1 MGSSSPSGE
10 ESTESDSEPSA
21 LDILAESESGQL
33 LLDEYGLTAPTAPE
47 DPMEFD
53 SWFEQNGERFSFQQ
67 PQSIDDWY
75 EANQDRFDPVVS
87 TGNEMQDRVNLDAAN
102 NRINEAYKTEVFDPA
117 TQAYE
122 QSITNAYDQEVYQ
135 PYAESFDA
143 YQAAYENYKSG
154 FQDNA
159 TRLLREIDPV
169 AFKAGVD
176 SGEFSI
182 TQQSVTG
189 QFLPGSAFNIMR
201 PEGRAPLLIG
211 DQISTRA
218 LYSASDLLGGLSL
231 EDGSID
237 EYLNTEISPEFLE
250 ETRASVRAQLDAVKL
265 RKENYLKS
273 MRSVPQGDALLSDI
287 DKEIATL
294 ESQLDQ
300 SGDLTD
306 QYVRELKANALKKF
320 MNANLSAQVNRIAEL
335 KGIEKGTEEFKKLAK
350 DIEAEV
356 FGTSVVGS
364 DFYDIQQSFKGT
376 AVSPNM
382 FKFML
387 DENNVI
393 GDEAEFWDEA
403 AISWDIGTLEL
414 EKQLDAMDTA
424 IGVEYTEVPIGTP
437 YGLARSAMSE
447 EDQEKR
453 QEAHLKYREKLEAE
467 QYKLQLQMSQY
478 AVDAKTW
485 KLFGKDAISLETDL
499 LANGLKIKED
509 IGRQIASDIERTYAL
524 EAIQSMPVSLT
535 MMAPGLALAPFTGG
549 MSTAAAFAVT
559 ATPTF
564 AFTTAMVGSDRYYGT
579 MLMEG
584 DVWQNMSSEDRFWHS
599 LRYGMSEGFGE
610 AVSAGTVG
618 VAGRFLRGTRFS
630 PFAATGYKAGTGADV
645 FYRIGRGAT
654 GIALATGVGVV
665 EESAA
670 EFVTGFSQGFD
681 TALMEGKSLSE
692 AFLVGK
698 ELGTHGANVGKY
710 MGFLPG
716 GSVVVEQTKAAY
728 LRKFNN
734 EEYNDI
740 VSMTAFQ
747 QEMNDALPARTR
759 RKLDTL
765 RGQLSENHLITP
777 TKSDRA
783 VLAKIETEL
792 EKIDANNEATRKA
805 LEHLGK
811 SNPALVADMLIANN
825 YHQFLENVRIGGG
838 KLDKNGRLRDWNGR
852 FVAASNNPMYD
863 FAQGM
868 SQERF
873 AELQEAYNKGGKQ
886 IQNINLGLL
895 MFSGEGRIGIDSFGG
910 LVTTQGQD
918 WRSRGF
924 TDAREVVIDGDQEV
938 DTSQFT
944 ASEIKVLQN
953 VIDQAKKSGR
963 RVSIVL
969 HDDESLA
976 YINGEGVRSEARVP
990 FRNELLVEGL
1000 YMERPDGSHE
1010 IHIHKD
1016 ADLSRVAFHE
1026 YTHFFLEPLFQDN
1039 PEMVY
1044 DLAEQIRGLKS
1055 ERVQELV
1062 EALDMQYSE
1071 ASRGERDRELITA
1084 LFEAIAEGEFIRS
1097 ENPIEGFEISD
1108 LGVKAVVRNVFSKI
1122 AGFPDASTD
1131 SDLINLVLRFK
1142 NFAEGESLGEMYTTV
1157 EQVETAEDIA
1167 EIESGQPLA
1176 SKKQYLQNV
1185 EIFWT
1190 QNPFNFGDM
1199 EANARVGRGSQMDS
1213 QRSKTFNDYR
1223 HFANWYASMT
1233 GNGRREGIIRDIHF
1247 FRDGKR
1253 FNLNYPKPR
1262 LDKDGKPK
1270 VMKPMLQLPREGR
1283 MNALMARVDVGKEV
1297 AMKKGSLTQE
1307 TSRIHNMFRGIES
1320 KEGKTFTL
1328 DFHSFKPVVDAD
1340 TQFLTP
1346 VEDAR
1351 FKIQQ
1356 RNNMLALMNSGIDLV
1371 EVHAKV
1377 QAKSDGTVYVLDRKN
1392 APELFDL
1399 AKDYDFL
1406 TADEAN
1412 AQLEY
1417 EATELG
1423 VNVWELL
1430 PPGSISRK
1438 RKVEDLSMIP
1448 EDELSYATIRLEEIK
1463 EGADFVLDAQAGGPL
1478 RSTRLTTG
1486 EIRFGSKKKGRP
1498 TTYGDMGSSDY
1509 INMSIGM
1516 TEEDALSLS
1525 DRAVFG
1531 ENRRQALEAA
1541 AKKLGITVKSL
1552 MNNMVS
1558 KAILYDRTRH
1568 GKVAWVIRDKNGNQL
1583 KDSEG
1588 NGIALIQNQIGGP
1601 LGAVAFNDAMLSSHV
1616 NGESASAITDMPVFA
1631 KYVAIDIALRAPENT
1646 LRSPKTIEMFFRYV
1660 NQYYSQN
1667 KAAGNNY
1674 NKDLIAT
1681 INEVLKSQIGVA
1693 SKEYQTTRGTNSS
1706 VKRYSK
1712 FERVLNDRK
1721 LKNKSGIK
1729 IKKNRITIQDEQGL
1743 EAFLDFMSNLPEHV
1757 NEQLGFEGRGLFI
1770 DKIVKGMKARKHA
1783 GFLSKEEILE
1793 TMNDPRF
1800 NDLGADGTGRIVAT
1814 YVARTS
1820 GLTTEKLDDTTGDN
1834 FNNGFPIAVM
1844 AESMNDVVYALYD
1857 KASDADVIYNPDKPR
1872 IMRRFGQHAQQESKF
1887 ARGSQAL
1894 KSRRLM
1900 GRVYTQ
1906 GNSTWERSTATP
1918 YGEKL
1923 ATITRRL
1930 QDKYSDV
1937 MLLQQ
1942 DIEVFKGQRVPE
1954 SQDFEMAIDLFY
1966 GKVREDMEALG
1977 REIEKIGK
1985 SLEVSGHTVE
1995 DLSDLLY
2002 ALHAKERN
2010 AHIAKKRK
2018 DLDAGSGMTN
2028 EEADAIID
2036 ELMSPEIM
2044 DSVNLVY
2051 DIVANTRKT
2060 MIEGGLE
2067 SREVIAHWESLFKNY
2082 VPLNG
2087 LALDEQS
2094 EESNSYPTGGGG
2106 FSVYGRSSKKAK
2118 GRKSRTGTNIVASVI
2133 AQNMAIKQRARKD
2146 ESMRSL
2152 HRLVQEN
2159 PNENVWKLYSEANP
2173 MTKLADDGSQQKMN
2187 VAEMKAH
2194 RHMVPLRINGKQ
2206 HFIFFKDMSYADA
2219 LNGLTEEETGSAVK
2233 NMGKYISLL
2242 RNFATVY
2249 NPAFFIKNYVR
2260 DIGSAVFNAMSE
2272 VERDGGIM
2280 TGFGLKP
2287 GEFSRDVVSTSLK
2300 VLKPLLKEGVF
2311 GFDLDPEMAK
2321 QLQEWKQ
2328 SGGRTGWAYSE
2339 TIAEIQ
2345 GKLEKA
2351 AGDPAKAKEIL
2362 KGFYQGKKIFEYI
2375 EGINEAFENAIRFAA
2390 YLEARKV
2397 GVSKQRAAQLSKNI
2411 TVNFN
2416 RSGEASSSYNS
2427 MYLFFNAASQSAAR
2441 FTRTM
2446 ATPKAKLPG
2455 QNGQS
2460 DGWFK
2465 RAPATAK
2472 LAAGVVAFEVMKTMF
2487 NIAMSGEGED
2497 GELYYNTIPDY
2508 VKERNSIIFYGDGPN
2523 DYLTLPIP
2531 YGYNMFN
2538 NIGMTI
2544 GELSTGQRGIID
2556 AGVFLGMGALNSFS
2570 PLGFGQGDNVIER
2583 IGLGFLPTA
2592 LRFPVDLY
2600 SNTSFTGNQ
2609 IIREQYPF
2617 GAPVP
2622 EWTLSFRSPE
2632 VVKQLAKYL
2641 NGLGGKGTENVSGP
2655 LDFNPDP
2662 YAYLISAYTA
2672 GLGKTVGQVANLGRI
2687 GYEMAKR
2694 KVTRLQNLDSSDQ
2707 FLDELFTMR
2716 EEDTVPIERKD
2727 IPFLNILYGK
2737 ENKYYNYDVFTE
2749 NINELGQYTR
2759 EIEKGETDAQGLNFV
2774 GVQQLNE
2781 VLKGTKKRL
2790 EIIREAK
2797 QNAQKIEDYIDRIN
2811 AIHQLT
2817 EAELVEISQFNK
2829 AYYELRGKYIDPR
2842 SRNAITNAIHERQN

>member
-1 MGSSSPSGE
+1 MESSSPSGE
-10 ESTESDSEPSA
+10 ESTESGSEPSV
-21 LDILAESESGQL
+21 LDVLSESESGQL
-33 LLDEYGLTAPTAPE
+33 LLDQYGLTAPTAPE

-53 SWFEQNGERFSFQQ
+53 PWFEQNEGRFSFQQ
-67 PQSIDDWY
+67 PQPIDEWY

-87 TGNEMQDRVNLDAAN
+87 TGNEMQDQANLAAAN
-102 NRINEAYKTEVFDPA
+102 NKINEAYKAEVWDPA
-117 TQAYE
+117 SQAYE
-122 QSITNAYDQEVYQ
+122 QSVTSAYDQEVYQ
-135 PYAESFDA
+135 PYAEAFDA
-143 YQAAYENYKSG
+143 YKVSYDNYKST
-154 FQDNA
+154 FQGSA
-159 TRLLREIDPV
+159 QQLLREIDPV
-169 AFKAGVD
+169 QYNLALE
-176 SGEFSI
+176 SGDFS
-182 TQQSVTG
+182 
-189 QFLPGSAFNIMR
+189 NILR
-201 PEGRAPLLIG
+201 AEDRAPLLIG
-211 DQISTRA
+211 DQISTRS
-218 LYSASDLLGGLSL
+218 LYNASDLLGGLSL
-231 EDGSID
+231 EDGSIE

-250 ETRASVRAQLDAVKL
+250 ERKASIQAELDAAKL

-287 DKEIATL
+287 DKEIAKL
-294 ESQLDQ
+294 ESQLDE

-306 QYVRELKANALKKF
+306 QYVKELKANALKKF
-320 MNANLSAQVNRIAEL
+320 MNANLSAQVNKIAQL
-335 KGIEKGTEEFKKLAK
+335 KGIERGTEEFKKLAM

-376 AVSPNM
+376 AVSPHM
-382 FKFML
+382 FKFIL
-387 DENNVI
+387 DEDNVI
-393 GDEAEFWDEA
+393 GVENPFWEDA
-403 AISWDIGTLEL
+403 KTSWSIGVLEL

-424 IGVEYTEVPIGTP
+424 MGLERPSAPVFTP
-437 YGLARSAMSE
+437 YGAPALIARDE
-447 EDQEKR
+447 ESQSKAQED
-453 QEAHLKYREKLEAE
+453 HLKRREELEAE

-485 KLFGKDAISLETDL
+485 DLFGEDAISLETDL
-499 LANGLKIKED
+499 LANGLKIKEG
-509 IGRQIASDIERTYAL
+509 IGRQIASDIERTYKL

-535 MMAPGLALAPFTGG
+535 MMAPGLALAPITGG
-549 MSTAAAFAVT
+549 MSMAGAFAATAA
-559 ATPTF
+559 PTF

-584 DVWQNMSSEDRFWHS
+584 AWQDMSSEDRFWHS
-599 LRYGMSEGFGE
+599 LRYGMYEGFGE

-618 VAGRFLRGTRFS
+618 IAGKFLRGTRFS
-630 PFAATGYKAGTGADV
+630 PFAPTAYRSGTAADV

-654 GIALATGVGVV
+654 GITLATGVGVV

-670 EFVTGFSQGFD
+670 ELVTGFSQGFD
-681 TALMEGKSLSE
+681 TALMEGKPMSE

-716 GSVVVEQTKAAY
+716 GSVVVENAKASFM
-728 LRKFNN
+728 RVFMNEQFN
-734 EEYNDI
+734 DT
-740 VSMTAFQ
+740 VALTAAQ
-747 QEMNDALPARTR
+747 QMMNDALPAKTR
-759 RKLDTL
+759 RKLETL
-765 RGQLSENHLITP
+765 RGQLSEDYLMTP

-792 EKIDANNEATRKA
+792 NKIDANNAATREA
-805 LEHLGK
+805 LEQLGK

-868 SQERF
+868 SQEKF

-895 MFSGEGRIGIDSFGG
+895 MFSGEAKIGVDTFGG

-918 WRSRGF
+918 WRTKGLKG
-924 TDAREVVIDGDQEV
+924 AREVVINGDQEV
-938 DTSQFT
+938 DLSQFT
-944 ASEIKVLQN
+944 AAEIKVLQKF
-953 VIDQAKKSGR
+953 IDQAKRSGK

-969 HDDESLA
+969 HNDESLA
-976 YINGEGVRSEARVP
+976 YVNGEGVRSEAPVP
-990 FRNELLVEGL
+990 FRNELVTEGL

-1010 IHIHKD
+1010 IHIHEE
-1016 ADLSRVAFHE
+1016 ADLNRVAFHE
-1026 YTHFFLEPLFQDN
+1026 YTHFFLEPLFEAN
-1039 PEMVY
+1039 PQMVY
-1044 DLAEQIRGLKS
+1044 DLAEEIRGLKS

-1062 EALDMQYSE
+1062 RAADRQGQ
-1071 ASRGERDRELITA
+1071 AGDRGTTDRELITA

-1108 LGVKAVVRNVFSKI
+1108 LGVKAVLRNVFSKVT
-1122 AGFPDASTD
+1122 GFPGASTD

-1142 NFAEGESLGEMYTTV
+1142 NFAEGGSLGQRYTT
-1157 EQVETAEDIA
+1157 EAQVEAAEDVA
-1167 EIESGQPLA
+1167 EIESGKPLA
-1176 SKKQYLQNV
+1176 SKRQYLENV
-1185 EIFWT
+1185 EIFWK
-1190 QNPFNFGDM
+1190 QNAMSFG
-1199 EANARVGRGSQMDS
+1199 NNVGDS
-1213 QRSKTFNDYR
+1213 KFTTERSKVFNDYM

-1233 GNGRREGIIRDIHF
+1233 GNGKREGIIRDIHF

-1262 LDKDGKPK
+1262 LDKNGKPK
-1270 VMKPMLQLPREGR
+1270 SMEAKLVPPRERDLRTARANIDTGR
-1283 MNALMARVDVGKEV
+1283 EIRQ
-1297 AMKKGSLTQE
+1297 KKGSLSQE
-1307 TSRIHNMFRGIES
+1307 ITKIFNQFRDIES
-1320 KEGKTFTL
+1320 KDGETFSI
-1328 DFHSFKPVVDAD
+1328 DFHSFKPTIDED
-1340 TQFLTP
+1340 QRFLDP
-1346 VEDAR
+1346 VGSVR
-1351 FKIQQ
+1351 FDLQV
-1356 RNNMLALMNSGIDLV
+1356 RDNMLALMNSGIDLA

-1377 QAKSDGTVYVLDRKN
+1377 QAKSDRNVYVLDREN

-1399 AKDYDFL
+1399 AEGYDFL
-1406 TADEAN
+1406 TTDEAN

-1417 EATELG
+1417 EAAEAG

-1430 PPGSISRK
+1430 PQGSISRK
-1438 RKVEDLSMIP
+1438 KRVEDLSMIP
-1448 EDELSYATIRLEEIK
+1448 EDELAYATIRMQEIK
-1463 EGADFVLDAQAGGPL
+1463 EGADFVLNSLSGRPL
-1478 RSTRLTTG
+1478 KSTRLTTG
-1486 EIRFGSKKKGRP
+1486 EIGIGTKKKGRP

-1516 TEEDALSLS
+1516 TEEEALSLS

-1531 ENRRQALEAA
+1531 KNRREALEAA
-1541 AKKLGITVKSL
+1541 AKKLGISVETL
-1552 MNNMVS
+1552 RNNMVS
-1558 KAILYDRTRH
+1558 KAILYDRTKH
-1568 GKVAWVIRDKNGNQL
+1568 GEVAWVIKDKKGNQL

-1588 NGIALIQNQIGGP
+1588 NSVALIQNQIGGP

-1616 NGESASAITDMPVFA
+1616 NGESASAITDMPAFA
-1631 KYVAIDIALRAPENT
+1631 KYVAIDIALRAPDNT

-1660 NQYYSQN
+1660 NEYYNQN
-1667 KAAGNNY
+1667 KEAGNNY
-1674 NKDLIAT
+1674 KNDLIAV
-1681 INEVLKSQIGVA
+1681 INEVLKSQLGIT
-1693 SKEYQTTRGTNSS
+1693 SKDYQTTRGTNSS
-1706 VKRYSK
+1706 VKKYSK
-1712 FERVLNDRK
+1712 FERILNDRK
-1721 LKNKSGIK
+1721 LKDKPGIK

-1743 EAFLDFMSNLPEHV
+1743 QAFLDFMSNLPEHV
-1757 NEQLGFEGRGLFI
+1757 NQQLGFEGRGMFI
-1770 DKIVKGMKARKHA
+1770 EKVASGMKARNHS

-1800 NDLGADGTGRIVAT
+1800 NDMGADGTGRIVAT

-1844 AESMNDVVYALYD
+1844 AESMDDVVYAIYD
-1857 KASDADVIYNPDKPR
+1857 KASDADVIYNPDKPI

-1894 KSRRLM
+1894 KSRRLG

-1906 GNSTWERSTATP
+1906 GNSSWEKSTATP

-1923 ATITRRL
+1923 EAITRRL

-1977 REIEKIGK
+1977 REVEKIGK
-1985 SLEVSGHTVE
+1985 SLEASGHTVE

-2010 AHIAKKRK
+2010 AHIANKRK
-2018 DLDAGSGMTN
+2018 DLDAGSGMTD

-2044 DSVNLVY
+2044 ESVNLVY

-2060 MIEGGLE
+2060 MVEGGLE
-2067 SREVIAHWESLFKNY
+2067 SREVIEHWESLFKNY
-2082 VPLNG
+2082 VPLSG
-2087 LALDEQS
+2087 LAIDEHS

-2106 FSVYGRSSKKAK
+2106 FSVYGKSSKKAK
-2118 GRKSRTGTNIVASVI
+2118 GRKSRTGTNIVASVV

-2146 ESMRSL
+2146 EAMRPL

-2159 PNENVWKLYSEANP
+2159 PNENVWRLYSQDNP
-2173 MTKLADDGSQQKMN
+2173 MTKLAEDGSQQKMS

-2206 HFIFFKDMSYADA
+2206 HFIFFKDMHYADA

-2233 NMGKYISLL
+2233 SMGKYISLL

-2287 GEFSRDVVSTSLK
+2287 GKFSKDVVSTSLK

-2311 GFDLDPEMAK
+2311 GFELDPEMA
-2321 QLQEWKQ
+2321 QHLQDWKQ
-2328 SGGRTGWAYSE
+2328 AGGRTGWAYSE
-2339 TIAEIQ
+2339 TISEIQ
-2345 GKLEKA
+2345 AKLEKA
-2351 AGDPAKAKEIL
+2351 AGDPAKTKKIL
-2362 KGFYQGKKIFEYI
+2362 KGFYQGRKIFEYI

-2390 YLEARKV
+2390 YLEARKA

-2427 MYLFFNAASQSAAR
+2427 MYLFFNAAAQSAAR

-2460 DGWFK
+2460 DNWFK
-2465 RAPATAK
+2465 RAPAPAK
-2472 LAAGVVAFEVMKTMF
+2472 LAGGIVAFEVMKTMF

-2497 GELYYNTIPDY
+2497 GELYYNAIPDY
-2508 VKERNSIIFYGDGPN
+2508 VKERNSIIFYGDGPS

-2556 AGVFLGMGALNSFS
+2556 AGVFLGMGAMNSFS
-2570 PLGFGQGDNVIER
+2570 PLGFGQGDNAIER

-2609 IIREQYPF
+2609 IVREQYPF

-2662 YAYLISAYTA
+2662 YAYLISSYTA
-2672 GLGKTVGQVANLGRI
+2672 GLGKTVSQAAKLGRI
-2687 GYEMAKR
+2687 GYELAKR

-2727 IPFLNILYGK
+2727 IPFLSILYGS
-2737 ENKYYNYDVFTE
+2737 ENKYYNYDVFTD
-2749 NINELGQYTR
+2749 NVNELGQYTR
-2759 EIEKGETDAQGLNFV
+2759 EIQKGETDAQGLNFV

-2781 VLKGTKKRL
+2781 ILKDTKKRL

-2817 EAELVEISQFNK
+2817 EAELVEISEFNK
-2829 AYYELRGKYIDPR
+2829 AYYELRGRFIDPR
-2842 SRNAITNAIHERQN
+2842 SRNAITNAIHERQD

>member
-1 MGSSSPSGE
+1 M
-10 ESTESDSEPSA
+10 A
-21 LDILAESESGQL
+21 F
-33 LLDEYGLTAPTAPE
+33 
-47 DPMEFD
+47 DP
-53 SWFEQNGERFSFQQ
+53 WFEQNGGRFSFQQ
-67 PQSIDDWY
+67 PQPIDEWY
-75 EANQDRFDPVVS
+75 EVNQDRFDPVVS

-117 TQAYE
+117 MQSYE
-122 QSITNAYDQEVYQ
+122 QSVTNAYDQEVYQ
-135 PYAESFDA
+135 PYAELFDA
-143 YQAAYENYKSG
+143 YQSSYENYKSG
-154 FQDNA
+154 FQGNA
-159 TRLLREIDPV
+159 TKLLREIDPQQYNIAV
-169 AFKAGVD
+169 E
-176 SGEFSI
+176 SGDFS
-182 TQQSVTG
+182 
-189 QFLPGSAFNIMR
+189 NILR
-201 PEGRAPLLIG
+201 AEGRAPLLIG
-211 DQISTRA
+211 DQISTRG
-218 LYSASDLLGGLSL
+218 LYNASDLLGGLSL

-250 ETRASVRAQLDAVKL
+250 ERKASIQAELDAAKL
-265 RKENYLKS
+265 RKENYLRS

-287 DKEIATL
+287 EKDIVNL
-294 ESQLDQ
+294 ESQLDE

-306 QYVRELKANALKKF
+306 QHVRELKANALKKF
-320 MNANLSAQVNRIAEL
+320 MNANLSAQVNRIAQL
-335 KGIEKGTEEFKKLAK
+335 KGIEKGTEEFGKLAR

-376 AVSPNM
+376 AVSSNM

-403 AISWDIGTLEL
+403 AISWDIGVLEL
-414 EKQLDAMDTA
+414 KKQMDAMDTA
-424 IGVEYTEVPIGTP
+424 IGLEKPSAPVFTP
-437 YGLARSAMSE
+437 YGAPALIARDE
-447 EDQEKR
+447 ESQAKAQED
-453 QEAHLKYREKLEAE
+453 HLKRRKELEAE

-485 KLFGKDAISLETDL
+485 NLFGEDAISLETDL

-535 MMAPGLALAPFTGG
+535 MMAPGLALSPLTGG
-549 MSTAAAFAVT
+549 MSMAGAFAVT
-559 ATPTF
+559 AAPTF
-564 AFTTAMVGSDRYYGT
+564 AFTTAMVGSDRYYGS
-579 MLMEG
+579 
-584 DVWQNMSSEDRFWHS
+584 MSEDLLKDLSPEDRFWHS
-599 LRYGMSEGFGE
+599 LRYGMSEGLGE

-618 VAGRFLRGTRFS
+618 IAGKFLRGTRFS
-630 PFAATGYKAGTGADV
+630 PFATTGYKAGTGADV

-654 GIALATGVGVV
+654 GITLATGVGVV

-681 TALMEGKSLSE
+681 TALMEGKPVSE

-716 GSVVVEQTKAAY
+716 GSVVVENAKASFM
-728 LRKFNN
+728 RVFMNEQFN
-734 EEYNDI
+734 DT
-740 VSMTAFQ
+740 VALTAAQ
-747 QEMNDALPARTR
+747 QMMNDALPAKTR

-765 RGQLSENHLITP
+765 RGQLSENYLTTP
-777 TKSDRA
+777 TKSDRT

-792 EKIDANNEATRKA
+792 NKIDANNEATRKA
-805 LEHLGK
+805 LEQLGR
-811 SNPALVADMLIANN
+811 SNPALVSDMLIANN

-838 KLDKNGRLRDWNGR
+838 KLDQNGKLRDWNGR

-873 AELQEAYNKGGKQ
+873 AELQDAYNKGGKH

-895 MFSGEGRIGIDSFGG
+895 MFSGKAKIGVDTFGG

-924 TDAREVVIDGDQEV
+924 ADAREVVINGDQEV
-938 DTSQFT
+938 DLSQFT

-953 VIDQAKKSGR
+953 VIDQAKRSGR

-976 YINGEGVRSEARVP
+976 YVNGESVRSEAPVP
-990 FRNELLVEGL
+990 FRNEIVTEGL

-1016 ADLSRVAFHE
+1016 ADLSRVVFHE

-1071 ASRGERDRELITA
+1071 AARGERDRELITA

-1122 AGFPDASTD
+1122 TGFPDASTD

-1142 NFAEGESLGEMYTTV
+1142 NFAEGESLGEMHTSKEKV
-1157 EQVETAEDIA
+1157 EAARDIA
-1167 EIESGQPLA
+1167 EIESGQPLS

-1190 QNPFNFGDM
+1190 QNAFNFGDNQ
-1199 EANARVGRGSQMDS
+1199 ANARIGKGSQMDS

-1233 GNGRREGIIRDIHF
+1233 GNGRREGTIRDIHF

-1270 VMKPMLQLPREGR
+1270 VMKPMLQLPRER
-1283 MNALMARVDVGKEV
+1283 KMNDLMARIDVGKEV
-1297 AMKKGSLTQE
+1297 AMKKGSLAQE
-1307 TSRIHNMFRGIES
+1307 TSRIHNMFKNVES
-1320 KEGKTFTL
+1320 KDGTTFTV

-1340 TQFLTP
+1340 TRFLTP
-1346 VEDAR
+1346 VEAAR
-1351 FKIQQ
+1351 FQLQQ
-1356 RNNMLALMNSGIDLV
+1356 RNNMLALMNSGIDLA
-1371 EVHAKV
+1371 EVYAKV
-1377 QAKSDGTVYVLDRKN
+1377 QAKSDVTVYVLDRKN

-1399 AKDYDFL
+1399 AEGYDFL
-1406 TADEAN
+1406 TKDEAN

-1417 EATELG
+1417 EAAEVG
-1423 VNVWELL
+1423 INVWELL

-1438 RKVEDLSMIP
+1438 RRVEDLSMMP

-1463 EGADFVLDAQAGGPL
+1463 EGADFVLDVQAGGPL
-1478 RSTRLTTG
+1478 KSTRLTTG
-1486 EIRFGSKKKGRP
+1486 EIGIGSKKKGRP
-1498 TTYGDMGSSDY
+1498 VTYGDMGSSDY

-1516 TEEDALSLS
+1516 TEEEAMSLS

-1531 ENRRQALEAA
+1531 KNRREALEMA
-1541 AKKLGITVKSL
+1541 AKKLGISVESL
-1552 MNNMVS
+1552 RNNMVS

-1568 GKVAWVIRDKNGNQL
+1568 GEVAWVIKDKKGNQL

-1588 NGIALIQNQIGGP
+1588 NGVALIQNQIGGP

-1616 NGESASAITDMPVFA
+1616 NGESASAITDMPAFA

-1660 NQYYSQN
+1660 NEYYNQN

-1674 NKDLIAT
+1674 KNDLIAV
-1681 INEVLKSQIGVA
+1681 INEVLKSQLGTA
-1693 SKEYQTTRGTNSS
+1693 SKTYQTTRGTNSS
-1706 VKRYSK
+1706 VKKYSK
-1712 FERVLNDRK
+1712 FERILNDRK
-1721 LKNKSGIK
+1721 LKNKPGIK
-1729 IKKNRITIQDEQGL
+1729 IKKNRVTIQDEQGL

-1757 NEQLGFEGRGLFI
+1757 NQQLSFDGRGTFI
-1770 DKIVKGMKARKHA
+1770 EKVVSGMKARKHA
-1783 GFLSKEEILE
+1783 GFLSREEILE

-1800 NDLGADGTGRIVAT
+1800 NDLGAEGTGRIVAT

-1844 AESMNDVVYALYD
+1844 AESMNDVAYALYD

-1872 IMRRFGQHAQQESKF
+1872 IMRRFGQHSQQESKF

-1894 KSRRLM
+1894 KSRRLL

-1906 GNSTWERSTATP
+1906 GNSAWEKSTATP

-1923 ATITRRL
+1923 QTITRRL

-1966 GKVREDMEALG
+1966 GKVREDMEALS

-2018 DLDAGSGMTN
+2018 DLDAGSGMTD

-2051 DIVANTRKT
+2051 DIVANTRRT

-2067 SREVIAHWESLFKNY
+2067 SREVIDHWESLFKNY
-2082 VPLNG
+2082 VPLSG

-2106 FSVYGRSSKKAK
+2106 FSVYGKSSKKAK

-2133 AQNMAIKQRARKD
+2133 SQNMAIKQRARKD
-2146 ESMRSL
+2146 EAMRSL

-2159 PNENVWKLYSEANP
+2159 PKDSVWKLYSEATP
-2173 MTKLADDGSQQKMN
+2173 MTKLAEDGSQQKMN

-2206 HFIFFKDMSYADA
+2206 HFIFFKDMHYADA

-2280 TGFGLKP
+2280 TGFGLEP
-2287 GEFSRDVVSTSLK
+2287 GAFSKDVVSTSLK

-2321 QLQEWKQ
+2321 NMQEWKQ
-2328 SGGRTGWAYSE
+2328 AGGRTGWSYSE

-2345 GKLEKA
+2345 EKLEAA
-2351 AGDPAKAKEIL
+2351 AGDPAKTKKIL
-2362 KGFYQGKKIFEYI
+2362 KGFYQGQKIFEYI

-2460 DGWFK
+2460 DGWFN
-2465 RAPATAK
+2465 RAPAPAK
-2472 LAAGVVAFEVMKTMF
+2472 LAGGIVAFEVMKTMF

-2508 VKERNSIIFYGDGPN
+2508 VKERNSIIFYGDGPS

-2538 NIGMTI
+2538 NIGITI
-2544 GELSTGQRGIID
+2544 GELSTGQRDIVD
-2556 AGVFLGMGALNSFS
+2556 AGVFLGMGAMNSFS

-2632 VVKQLAKYL
+2632 VVKNLAKHL
-2641 NGLGGKGTENVSGP
+2641 NALTGGTENVSGDI
-2655 LDFNPDP
+2655 DFNPDP
-2662 YAYLISAYTA
+2662 YAYLISSYTA

-2759 EIEKGETDAQGLNFV
+2759 EIDKGETDARGLNFV

-2781 VLKGTKKRL
+2781 ILKGTKERL

-2797 QNAQKIEDYIDRIN
+2797 QNAQKIEDYLDKIN

-2842 SRNAITNAIHERQN
+2842 SRNTITNAIHER

>member
-1 MGSSSPSGE
+1 
-10 ESTESDSEPSA
+10 
-21 LDILAESESGQL
+21 
-33 LLDEYGLTAPTAPE
+33 
-47 DPMEFD
+47 
-53 SWFEQNGERFSFQQ
+53 
-67 PQSIDDWY
+67 
-75 EANQDRFDPVVS
+75 
-87 TGNEMQDRVNLDAAN
+87 
-102 NRINEAYKTEVFDPA
+102 
-117 TQAYE
+117 
-122 QSITNAYDQEVYQ
+122 
-135 PYAESFDA
+135 
-143 YQAAYENYKSG
+143 
-154 FQDNA
+154 
-159 TRLLREIDPV
+159 
-169 AFKAGVD
+169 
-176 SGEFSI
+176 
-182 TQQSVTG
+182 
-189 QFLPGSAFNIMR
+189 
-201 PEGRAPLLIG
+201 
-211 DQISTRA
+211 
-218 LYSASDLLGGLSL
+218 
-231 EDGSID
+231 
-237 EYLNTEISPEFLE
+237 
-250 ETRASVRAQLDAVKL
+250 
-265 RKENYLKS
+265 
-273 MRSVPQGDALLSDI
+273 
-287 DKEIATL
+287 
-294 ESQLDQ
+294 
-300 SGDLTD
+300 
-306 QYVRELKANALKKF
+306 
-320 MNANLSAQVNRIAEL
+320 MNANLSAQVNKIAQL
-335 KGIEKGTEEFKKLAK
+335 KGIDKGTEEFEKLAK

-356 FGTSVVGS
+356 FGTSVIGS

-403 AISWDIGTLEL
+403 AISWDIGALQL
-414 EKQLDAMDTA
+414 EKMFDAADTA
-424 IGVEYTEVPIGTP
+424 LGLERPSAPVFTP
-437 YGLARSAMSE
+437 YGAPALIARNE
-447 EDQEKR
+447 ESQAKAQEDHDKR
-453 QEAHLKYREKLEAE
+453 RKELEAE
-467 QYKLQLQMSQY
+467 QYKLQLQISQY

-499 LANGLKIKED
+499 LANGLAIQEE
-509 IGRQIASDIERTYAL
+509 IGKQIASDIERTYRL
-524 EAIQSMPVSLT
+524 EAIQSMPVSFT
-535 MMAPGLALAPFTGG
+535 MMAPGLMAMPFTGG
-549 MSTAAAFAVT
+549 MSLATTFAAQAV
-559 ATPTF
+559 PTF
-564 AFTTAMVGSDRYYGT
+564 AFTTALVGSDRYYESMNDELLKGR
-579 MLMEG
+579 
-584 DVWQNMSSEDRFWHS
+584 SPEDRKWLS
-599 LRYGMSEGFGE
+599 LRYGMYEAFGE
-610 AVSAGTVG
+610 ALSAATVG
-618 VAGRFLRGTRFS
+618 VAGKFLKLTRFS
-630 PFAATGYKAGTGADV
+630 PFATTGYKAGTGADV

-654 GIALATGVGVV
+654 GITLATGVGVV

-716 GSVVVEQTKAAY
+716 GSVVVENAKASFMQVFMNEQ
-728 LRKFNN
+728 FN
-734 EEYNDI
+734 DT
-740 VSMTAFQ
+740 VALTAAQ
-747 QEMNDALPARTR
+747 QMMNDALPAKTR
-759 RKLDTL
+759 KKLDTL
-765 RGQLSENHLITP
+765 RGQLSENYLTTP

-792 EKIDANNEATRKA
+792 NKIDANNEATHKA
-805 LEHLGK
+805 LEQLGR

-838 KLDKNGRLRDWNGR
+838 KLDENGKLRDWNGR
-852 FVAASNNPMYD
+852 FVPASNNPMYD

-868 SQERF
+868 SQERL
-873 AELQEAYNKGGKQ
+873 AELQEAYNKGGKH
-886 IQNINLGLL
+886 IQRINQGLL
-895 MFSGEGRIGIDSFGG
+895 KFSGKDKIGVDTFSI
-910 LVTTQGQD
+910 V
-918 WRSRGF
+918 
-924 TDAREVVIDGDQEV
+924 TDAAQDFRSKGFKGVREVVVNGDQEI
-938 DTSQFT
+938 DTSNLT

-953 VIDQAKKSGR
+953 VIDNAKQSGQK
-963 RVSIVL
+963 VSIIL
-969 HDDESLA
+969 HNDESYT
-976 YINGEGVRSEARVP
+976 YINNGEAI
-990 FRNELLVEGL
+990 RNELGVLLDEGMYVE
-1000 YMERPDGSHE
+1000 RSNGSRE
-1010 IHIHKD
+1010 IHLHED
-1016 ADLSRVAFHE
+1016 ADFSRVAYHE
-1026 YTHFFLEPLFQDN
+1026 YGHYFLESLFDSN
-1039 PEMVY
+1039 PEMLY
-1044 DLAEQIRGLKS
+1044 DIAEEIRGLKS

-1062 EALDMQYSE
+1062 RAVDRTYGT
-1071 ASRGERDRELITA
+1071 AVRGLADRELISA
-1084 LFEAIAEGEFIRS
+1084 LLEAIADGEFIRS
-1097 ENPIEGFEISD
+1097 ENPIEGFQISD
-1108 LGVKAVVRNVFSKI
+1108 LGVSAVVRSAFAKI
-1122 AGFPDASTD
+1122 KGFPPLSTD
-1131 SDLINLVLRFK
+1131 SDLINLVLNYK
-1142 NFAEGESLGEMYTTV
+1142 NFTDGGSLGKRYTT
-1157 EQVETAEDIA
+1157 EAQVEAAEDIT
-1167 EIESGQPLA
+1167 EIESGQPLS

-1190 QNPFNFGDM
+1190 ENPYTFG
-1199 EANARVGRGSQMDS
+1199 ELEGNLPNARARFDKNKSRV
-1213 QRSKTFNDYR
+1213 FNDYR
-1223 HFANWYASMT
+1223 HFSNWYRKMT
-1233 GNGRREGIIRDIHF
+1233 GNGRREGVIRDIHF
-1247 FRDGKR
+1247 FRDGKK
-1253 FNLNYPKPR
+1253 FDLNFPKQL
-1262 LDKDGKPK
+1262 LDKEGKPV
-1270 VMKPMLQLPREGR
+1270 VMDAAIILPKERTWRATEGR
-1283 MNALMARVDVGKEV
+1283 IATGQEISQ
-1297 AMKKGSLTQE
+1297 KKGALSQE
-1307 TSRIHNMFRGIES
+1307 TSRIHRNHFRGVTS
-1320 KEGKTFTL
+1320 KDGASTFSL
-1328 DFHSFKPVVDAD
+1328 DYNSFSPIVDVD
-1340 TQFLTP
+1340 GRYMSPTEQ
-1346 VEDAR
+1346 AR
-1351 FKIQQ
+1351 FDIQV
-1356 RNNMLALMNSGIDLV
+1356 RNNMIALMNSGIDLA

-1377 QAKSDGTVYVLDRKN
+1377 QAKSNGSVYILNREN

-1399 AKDYDFL
+1399 SKDFDLL
-1406 TADEAN
+1406 TKDEAN

-1417 EATELG
+1417 DATELG
-1423 VNVWELL
+1423 LNVWQLL
-1430 PPGSISRK
+1430 PENSISRK
-1438 RKVEDLSMIP
+1438 RRVEDLSMIP
-1448 EDELSYATIRLEEIK
+1448 EDELAYATMRVEEIR
-1463 EGADFVLDAQAGGPL
+1463 EGADFVLDARAGGPL

-1486 EIRFGSKKKGRP
+1486 EIGIGSKKKGRP

-1516 TEEDALSLS
+1516 TEEEAVSLS

-1531 ENRRQALEAA
+1531 KNRREALEMA
-1541 AKKLGITVKSL
+1541 AKKLGISVETL
-1552 MNNMVS
+1552 RNNMVS

-1568 GKVAWVIRDKNGNQL
+1568 GEVAWVIKDKKGNQL

-1588 NGIALIQNQIGGP
+1588 NGVALIQNQIGGP

-1616 NGESASAITDMPVFA
+1616 NGESASAITDMPAFA
-1631 KYVAIDIALRAPENT
+1631 KYVAIDIALRAPDNT

-1660 NQYYSQN
+1660 NEYYNQN
-1667 KAAGNNY
+1667 KEAGRNY
-1674 NKDLIAT
+1674 KNDLIAV
-1681 INEVLKSQIGVA
+1681 INEALNSQVGTA
-1693 SKEYQTTRGTNSS
+1693 SKTYQTTRGTNSS
-1706 VKRYSK
+1706 IKRYSK
-1712 FERVLNDRK
+1712 FERILNDRK
-1721 LKNKSGIK
+1721 LKNKPGIK

-1743 EAFLDFMSNLPEHV
+1743 QAFLDFMSNLPEHV
-1757 NEQLGFEGRGLFI
+1757 NQQLNFDGRAALI
-1770 DKIVKGMKARKHA
+1770 EKVVSGMKARKHA

-1800 NDLGADGTGRIVAT
+1800 NNMGDDGTGRIVAT

-1844 AESMNDVVYALYD
+1844 AESMDDVAYALYD

-1894 KSRRLM
+1894 KSRRLL

-1906 GNSTWERSTATP
+1906 GNSAWEKSTATP

-1923 ATITRRL
+1923 ETITRRL

-2044 DSVNLVY
+2044 DSVKLVY

-2067 SREVIAHWESLFKNY
+2067 SREVIDHWGSLFKNY
-2082 VPLNG
+2082 VPLSG

-2106 FSVYGRSSKKAK
+2106 FSVYGKSSKKAK

-2146 ESMRSL
+2146 EAMRSL

-2159 PNENVWKLYSEANP
+2159 PNEGVWKLYSEANP

-2206 HFIFFKDMSYADA
+2206 HFIFFKDMNYADA

-2272 VERDGGIM
+2272 IERDGGIM

-2287 GEFSRDVVSTSLK
+2287 GKFSADVVSTSLK

-2321 QLQEWKQ
+2321 HMQEWKQ
-2328 SGGRTGWAYSE
+2328 AGGRTGWSYSE
-2339 TIAEIQ
+2339 TIKEIQ
-2345 GKLEKA
+2345 EKLEKA
-2351 AGDPAKAKEIL
+2351 AGDPSKTKKIL
-2362 KGFYQGKKIFEYI
+2362 KGFYQGSKIFEYI

-2390 YLEARKV
+2390 YLEARKA

-2460 DGWFK
+2460 DGWFN
-2465 RAPATAK
+2465 RVPASAK
-2472 LAAGVVAFEVMKTMF
+2472 LAGGIVAFEVMKTMF

-2508 VKERNSIIFYGDGPN
+2508 VKERNSIIFYGDGPS

-2538 NIGMTI
+2538 NIGLTI
-2544 GELSTGQRGIID
+2544 GELSAGQRDIVD
-2556 AGVFLGMGALNSFS
+2556 AGVFLGMGAMNSFS

-2632 VVKQLAKYL
+2632 VVKQLAKHL
-2641 NGLGGKGTENVSGP
+2641 NTLTGGTENVSGNI
-2655 LDFNPDP
+2655 DVNPDP
-2662 YAYLISAYTA
+2662 YAYLISSYTA

-2727 IPFLNILYGK
+2727 IPFINILYGK

-2759 EIEKGETDAQGLNFV
+2759 EIEKGETDAKGLNFV
-2774 GVQQLNE
+2774 GVQQLNGI
-2781 VLKGTKKRL
+2781 LKGTKKRL

-2797 QNAQKIEDYIDRIN
+2797 QNAQKIEDYLDRIN

-2842 SRNAITNAIHERQN
+2842 SRNAITNAIHER

>member
-1 MGSSSPSGE
+1 M
-10 ESTESDSEPSA
+10 A
-21 LDILAESESGQL
+21 
-33 LLDEYGLTAPTAPE
+33 
-47 DPMEFD
+47 FD
-53 SWFEQNGERFSFQQ
+53 SWFEQNGSRFSFQQ
-67 PQSIDDWY
+67 PQPIDEWY
-75 EANQDRFDPVVS
+75 EGNQDRFDPVVS
-87 TGNEMQDRVNLDAAN
+87 TGIEKLDQINLDAAN
-102 NRINEAYKTEVFDPA
+102 NRINEAYRTEVWDPA
-117 TQAYE
+117 SQAYE
-122 QSITNAYDQEVYQ
+122 QSVTSAYDQEVYQ

-143 YQAAYENYKSG
+143 YQSSYENYKSG
-154 FQDNA
+154 FQGNA
-159 TRLLREIDPV
+159 TRLLREIDPQQYNIAV
-169 AFKAGVD
+169 E
-176 SGEFSI
+176 SGDFS
-182 TQQSVTG
+182 
-189 QFLPGSAFNIMR
+189 NILR
-201 PEGRAPLLIG
+201 AEGRAPLLIG
-211 DQISTRA
+211 DQISTRS
-218 LYSASDLLGGLSL
+218 LYNTSDLLGGLSL
-231 EDGSID
+231 EDGSVD
-237 EYLNTEISPEFLE
+237 EYLNTELDESFFE
-250 ETRASVRAQLDAVKL
+250 EKRASIQSEIDALKQ
-265 RKENYLKS
+265 RKE
-273 MRSVPQGDALLSDI
+273 DI
-287 DKEIATL
+287 QKRMPNAVVSGITKEIQEL
-294 ESQLDQ
+294 ESQLDE
-300 SGDLTD
+300 SGNLTD
-306 QYVRELKANALKKF
+306 EYVRELRALTLKKF
-320 MNANLSAQVNRIAEL
+320 MNANLSAKVNRIAQL
-335 KGIEKGTEEFKKLAK
+335 KGIEKGTEEFEGLAK

-393 GDEAEFWDEA
+393 GDENSFWEDA
-403 AISWDIGTLEL
+403 ATSWDIGTLEL
-414 EKQLDAMDTA
+414 EKQIDALDTA
-424 IGVEYTEVPIGTP
+424 FGPGELVSTPVGLVGRPRTE
-437 YGLARSAMSE
+437 E
-447 EDQEKR
+447 EQLKREQVHQERRKD
-453 QEAHLKYREKLEAE
+453 LEAK
-467 QYKLQLQMSQY
+467 QYDLQLQLSQY

-485 KLFGKDAISLETDL
+485 KLFGEDAISLETDL
-499 LANGLKIKED
+499 LANGLRIKED
-509 IGRQIASDIERTYAL
+509 IGRQIASDIERTYKL

-535 MMAPGLALAPFTGG
+535 MMAPGLALAPLTGG
-549 MSTAAAFAVT
+549 MSAAGAFAFTAA
-559 ATPTF
+559 PTF
-564 AFTTAMVGSDRYYGT
+564 AFTTAMVGSDRYYGSMNEET
-579 MLMEG
+579 LKG
-584 DVWQNMSSEDRFWHS
+584 LSPEDRFWYS

-618 VAGRFLRGTRFS
+618 VAGKFLKGTRFS
-630 PFAATGYKAGTGADV
+630 PFAPTGYKAGTSADV
-645 FYRIGRGAT
+645 FYRIGRGAA
-654 GIALATGVGVV
+654 GITLATGVGVV

-692 AFLVGK
+692 AFLEGK

-716 GSVVVEQTKAAY
+716 GSVVVENAKAS
-728 LRKFNN
+728 LMREFMNTEFNN
-734 EEYNDI
+734 I
-740 VSMTAFQ
+740 VALTQAQ

-765 RGQLSENHLITP
+765 RGQLSENHMTTP

-783 VLAKIETEL
+783 VLAKLDAEL
-792 EKIDANNEATRKA
+792 NKIDANNEATRKA
-805 LEHLGK
+805 LEHLGR

-838 KLDKNGRLRDWNGR
+838 KLDENGRLRDWNGR
-852 FVAASNNPMYD
+852 FVAANNNPMYD

-868 SQERF
+868 SQEKF
-873 AELQEAYNKGGKQ
+873 AELQEAYNKGGKH
-886 IQNINLGLL
+886 IQNINLGLM
-895 MFSGEGRIGIDSFGG
+895 MFSGKNKIGVDTFGG

-918 WRSRGF
+918 WRAKGF
-924 TDAREVVIDGDQEV
+924 KDAREVVINGDQEV
-938 DTSQFT
+938 DLSQFT

-953 VIDQAKKSGR
+953 FIDQAKRSGK

-976 YINGEGVRSEARVP
+976 YVNGESVRSEAPVP
-990 FRNELLVEGL
+990 FRNELLTEGL

-1010 IHIHKD
+1010 IHLHKD
-1016 ADLSRVAFHE
+1016 TDLNRVAFHE
-1026 YTHFFLEPLFQDN
+1026 YTHFFLEPLFQES
-1039 PEMVY
+1039 PQMVY
-1044 DLAEQIRGLKS
+1044 DLAEEVRTLGKVSEETQKKLDELESKLSKDHKQNPSKKDKQILS
-1055 ERVQELV
+1055 ERKAIIAEQSRIAQLV
-1062 EALDMQYSE
+1062 FAADRQGKSGD
-1071 ASRGERDRELITA
+1071 RGTTDRELIAA

-1108 LGVKAVVRNVFSKI
+1108 LGVKAVVRNAFSKI
-1122 AGFPDASTD
+1122 TGFPDASTD

-1142 NFAEGESLGEMYTTV
+1142 NFAEGGSLGQRYTT
-1157 EQVETAEDIA
+1157 EAQVETAEDIA
-1167 EIESGQPLA
+1167 EIESGQPLS

-1190 QNPFNFGDM
+1190 QNVFNIGDIS
-1199 EANARVGRGSQMDS
+1199 ASPTVGPGSKMDNN
-1213 QRSKTFNDYR
+1213 RSKVFNDYR

-1233 GNGRREGIIRDIHF
+1233 GNGRREGVIRDIHF

-1262 LDKDGKPK
+1262 LDKDGKPR
-1270 VMKPMLQLPREGR
+1270 VMKPMLQLPREMR
-1283 MNALMARVDVGKEV
+1283 MNELMARIDVGQEV
-1297 AMKKGSLTQE
+1297 ALKKGGLAQE
-1307 TSRIHNMFRGIES
+1307 TARIARMFRGMES
-1320 KEGKTFTL
+1320 KDGGSFTV
-1328 DFHSFKPVVDAD
+1328 DFHSFKPIIDAD
-1340 TQFLTP
+1340 DLYLTP
-1346 VEDAR
+1346 VEEAR
-1351 FKIQQ
+1351 FQMQQ
-1356 RNNMLALMNSGIDLV
+1356 RNNMLALMNSGIDIA

-1377 QAKSDGTVYVLDRKN
+1377 QAKSDRTVYILDREN

-1399 AKDYDFL
+1399 AEGYDFL

-1417 EATELG
+1417 EAAEVG

-1463 EGADFVLDAQAGGPL
+1463 EGADFVLDSQAGGPL

-1486 EIRFGSKKKGRP
+1486 EIGIGSKKKGRP
-1498 TTYGDMGSSDY
+1498 TTYGDMGPSDY

-1516 TEEDALSLS
+1516 TEEAALAIS

-1531 ENRRQALEAA
+1531 KNRREALEMA
-1541 AKKLGITVKSL
+1541 AKKLGISVETL
-1552 MNNMVS
+1552 RNNMVS
-1558 KAILYDRTRH
+1558 KAVLYDRTRH
-1568 GKVAWVIRDKNGNQL
+1568 GEVAWVIKDKDGKQL
-1583 KDSEG
+1583 KDSDG
-1588 NGIALIQNQIGGP
+1588 NGVAFIQNQIGGP

-1616 NGESASAITDMPVFA
+1616 NGESASAITDMPAFA
-1631 KYVAIDIALRAPENT
+1631 KYVAIDIALRAPDNT

-1660 NQYYSQN
+1660 NEYYNQN
-1667 KAAGNNY
+1667 KASGKNY
-1674 NKDLIAT
+1674 NKDLIAV
-1681 INEVLKSQIGVA
+1681 INEVLKSQIGTA
-1693 SKEYQTTRGTNSS
+1693 SKTYQTTRGTNSS
-1706 VKRYSK
+1706 VKKYSK
-1712 FERVLNDRK
+1712 FERILNDRK
-1721 LKNKSGIK
+1721 LKNKPGIK
-1729 IKKNRITIQDEQGL
+1729 IKKNIITIQDEQGL
-1743 EAFLDFMSNLPEHV
+1743 QAFLDFMSNLPEHV
-1757 NEQLGFEGRGLFI
+1757 NQQLNFDGRGTFI
-1770 DKIVKGMKARKHA
+1770 EKVVSGMKARNHA

-1800 NDLGADGTGRIVAT
+1800 NDMGADGTGRIVAT
-1814 YVARTS
+1814 YLARTS
-1820 GLTTEKLDDTTGDN
+1820 GLTTEKMDDTTGDN

-1844 AESMNDVVYALYD
+1844 AESMDDVVYALYD

-1872 IMRRFGQHAQQESKF
+1872 LMRRFGQHAQQESKL

-1894 KSRRLM
+1894 KSRRLL

-1906 GNSTWERSTATP
+1906 GNSEWEKSTATP

-1923 ATITRRL
+1923 QTITRRL

-1942 DIEVFKGQRVPE
+1942 DIETFKGQRVPE

-1966 GKVREDMEALG
+1966 GKVREDMEALS

-1985 SLEVSGHTVE
+1985 SLEFSGHTVE

-2010 AHIAKKRK
+2010 AHIANKRK
-2018 DLDAGSGMTN
+2018 DLDAGSGMTD
-2028 EEADAIID
+2028 EEADSIID

-2067 SREVIAHWESLFKNY
+2067 SREVIDHWESLFKNY
-2082 VPLNG
+2082 VPLSG

-2106 FSVYGRSSKKAK
+2106 FSVYGKSSKKAK

-2146 ESMRSL
+2146 EATRSL

-2159 PNENVWKLYSEANP
+2159 PNEGVWKLYSEANP
-2173 MTKLADDGSQQKMN
+2173 MTKLAEDGSQQKMN
-2187 VAEMKAH
+2187 AAEMKAH

-2206 HFIFFKDMSYADA
+2206 HFIFFKDMHYADA

-2249 NPAFFIKNYVR
+2249 NPSFFIKNYVR

-2280 TGFGLKP
+2280 TGFDLKP
-2287 GEFSRDVVSTSLK
+2287 GKFSKDVVSTSFK

-2311 GFDLDPEMAK
+2311 GFDLDPETAK
-2321 QLQEWKQ
+2321 HMQEWKQ
-2328 SGGRTGWAYSE
+2328 AGGRTGWSYSE

-2345 GKLEKA
+2345 EKLEAA
-2351 AGDPAKAKEIL
+2351 AGDPAKTKKIL
-2362 KGFYQGKKIFEYI
+2362 KGFYQGQKIFEYI
-2375 EGINEAFENAIRFAA
+2375 EGINEAFENAIRFSA
-2390 YLEARKV
+2390 YLEARKA
-2397 GVSKQRAAQLSKNI
+2397 GASKQRAAQLSKNI

-2460 DGWFK
+2460 DGWFN
-2465 RAPATAK
+2465 RVPATGK
-2472 LAAGVVAFEVMKTMF
+2472 IAGGIVAFEVMKTMF

-2508 VKERNSIIFYGDGPN
+2508 VKERNSIIFYGDGPS

-2538 NIGMTI
+2538 NIGLTI
-2544 GELSTGQRGIID
+2544 GELSTGQRDIVD
-2556 AGVFLGMGALNSFS
+2556 AGVFLGMGAMNSFS

-2632 VVKQLAKYL
+2632 VVKNLSKHL
-2641 NGLGGKGTENVSGP
+2641 NTLTGGTENVSGKI
-2655 LDFNPDP
+2655 DVNPDP
-2662 YAYLISAYTA
+2662 YAYLISSYTA
-2672 GLGKTVGQVANLGRI
+2672 GLGKTVGQVANIGRI

-2694 KVTRLQNLDSSDQ
+2694 KVTRLQNLDSSEQ
-2707 FLDELFTMR
+2707 FFDELFTMR

-2727 IPFLNILYGK
+2727 IPLLNILYGK

-2749 NINELGQYTR
+2749 NVNELGQYAR

-2774 GVQQLNE
+2774 GVQQLNQA
-2781 VLKGTKKRL
+2781 LKGTKQRL

-2797 QNAQKIEDYIDRIN
+2797 QRAQKIEDYIDRIN

-2817 EAELVEISQFNK
+2817 EAELVEVSQFNK

-2842 SRNAITNAIHERQN
+2842 SRNAITNSIHER